1 MSNKIESY
9 NVQLEGTRPLLM
21 HRIPIDLG
29 STKGKRSNNYDPKKE
44 AEAALYKNSEGQVIV
59 PSLNILA
66 ALKQAG
72 TDYKVPGRGKKTF
85 KNYIYAGVGIEP
97 FEIPLQTNG
106 TDPRKAW
113 EIDLQP
119 VVVVRSRVMRSRPR
133 FNQWGL
139 AFIMEILDPIIQPE
153 ILKEILE
160 SAGRYQG
167 LCDFRPLFG
176 LFKVT
181 GFKKA

>member
-1 MSNKIESY
+1 METYK
-9 NVQLEGTRPLLM
+9 VQLEGTRPLLM
-21 HRIPIDLG
+21 HRIPTDLG
-29 STKGKRSNNYDPKKE
+29 STKGKRSNDHDPKKE
-44 AEAALYKNSEGQVIV
+44 AEAALYKDSKGKVIV

-66 ALKQAG
+66 ALQKAG
-72 TDYKVPGRGKKTF
+72 TDYKVPGKGKKTF

-113 EIDLQP
+113 EIDRQP
-119 VVVVRSRVMRSRPR
+119 VVVNRSRIMRSRPR

-139 AFIMEILDPIIQPE
+139 MFTIAILDPIIQPE
-153 ILKEILE
+153 TLKEILE

-181 GFKKA
+181 EFNEA